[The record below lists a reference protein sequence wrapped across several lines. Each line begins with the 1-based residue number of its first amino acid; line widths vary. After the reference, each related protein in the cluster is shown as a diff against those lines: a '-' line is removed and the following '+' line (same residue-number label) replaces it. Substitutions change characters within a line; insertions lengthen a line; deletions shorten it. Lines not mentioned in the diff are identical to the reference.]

1 MIVGTAGHID
11 HGKTSLVRRLTGVDT
26 DRLKEEKARGISI
39 DLGFAYW
46 QLDDGR
52 SIGFV
57 DVPGHEGL
65 VHNMLAGATGIDFV
79 VLVVAADDGVMPQT
93 REHLAI
99 VDLLGLRRGLVALT
113 KTDLV
118 PAERIAEATAE
129 VRTALAGTGLAEADI
144 LPVSA
149 ETGAGIGAL
158 KARLHAEARTS
169 TARASDGAFRLAV
182 DRCFTLQ
189 GLGTAV
195 SGTVLSG
202 EVAVDDTVMVSP
214 AGLEARVRSIHA
226 QDQPSRTGR
235 AGQRCALV
243 LTGPRISKDS
253 VHRGMV
259 VLAPE
264 LHAPTARIDARLR
277 LLASEKKPV
286 GQWMPVRLHTGA
298 SEAGAR
304 LVLIGEGD
312 IAPGASDLVQIVL
325 ERDIAAAAGDRF
337 VVRDTTSS
345 RTIGGGTFLDLR
357 APERRRRTPERRTLL
372 AAFEEA
378 DDGAALPAALA
389 VPPGWL
395 DLAAFLRDRARKPAS
410 GAGLVA
416 RLGLV
421 ALPAAGASA
430 AGGQPV
436 LAAATWAALAAGVAA
451 RLDAFHTASPDL
463 PGMGIEKL
471 RVAVTPR
478 LPAPVFLRALARL
491 VADGVSVLD
500 RSWVRA
506 PGHEVRFSA
515 EEERLWARILPL
527 IADVNRFRP
536 PRVRD
541 IGRELDVDEAI
552 VRRLSRLAARRGDVE
567 EVAHDHYFL
576 YDTVSEMGGIA
587 RRLGAAEPK
596 GFTASQFR
604 DQLDNGRKVAIQ
616 ILEFFD
622 AHGLTMRRGDLRRIN
637 PHRANLFAPRGGGS
651 PGSAACDS
659 AAGSD
664 AEKDGAGTSHAFGG
678 VPFPVGRPD
687 FKSGWGRQTVP
698 GGFDSHPPP
707 PHLPQSGPITAP
719 SDAARP
725 PPQAAPSRPPRP
737 STPQR
742 SSKQRS
748 SKEARR

>member
-11 HGKTSLVRRLTGVDT
+11 HGKTSLVGRLTGVDT

-39 DLGFAYW
+39 DLGFAYR

-79 VLVVAADDGVMPQT
+79 LLVVAADDGVMPQT

-99 VDLLGLRRGLVALT
+99 VDLLGLTRGIVALT

-118 PAERIAEATAE
+118 ASDRVAE
-129 VRTALAGTGLAEADI
+129 VAAEIAATLVGTGLEGADI

-149 ETGAGIGAL
+149 ATGAGIAAL
-158 KARLHAEARTS
+158 QARLEDAARTNPPRG
-169 TARASDGAFRLAV
+169 TAGAFRLAV
-182 DRCFTLQ
+182 DRCFTLA

-202 EVAVDDTVMVSP
+202 SVSVDDAVVVSP
-214 AGLEARVRSIHA
+214 VGLEARVRSIHA
-226 QDQPSRTGR
+226 QDRPSRTGR

-243 LTGPRISKDS
+243 LAGARITKDS

-277 LLASEKKPV
+277 VLEAEKKAI

-298 SEAGAR
+298 NAVGAR
-304 LVLIGEGD
+304 LVLIGDGD
-312 IAPGASDLVQIVL
+312 IAPGGSGLVQIVL
-325 ERDIAAAAGDRF
+325 ERDIAVAVGDRF
-337 VVRDTTSS
+337 IVRDTTAS
-345 RTIGGGTFLDLR
+345 RTIGGGTFIDLR
-357 APERRRRTPERRTLL
+357 APERRRRTPERHALL
-372 AAFEEA
+372 AALA
-378 DDGAALPAALA
+378 QPDDFSALLAALA
-389 VPPGWL
+389 LPPGWL
-395 DLAAFLRDRARKPAS
+395 DLAAFLRDRARPQAS
-410 GAGLVA
+410 AGDIIA
-416 RLGLV
+416 RLGLL
-421 ALPAAGASA
+421 ALPPSGSAGTAAGT
-430 AGGQPV
+430 PV
-436 LAAATWAALAAGVAA
+436 LSGPTWASMHGQVVAA
-451 RLDAFHTASPDL
+451 LEAFHAASPDL
-463 PGMGIEKL
+463 PGQGLEKL
-471 RVAVTPR
+471 RLAVTPR

-491 VADGVSVLD
+491 VAEGACVLD
-500 RSWVRA
+500 RSWVRR

-515 EEERLWARILPL
+515 DEERLWARVLPL
-527 IADVNRFRP
+527 IADINRFRP

-541 IGRELDVDEAI
+541 VGRELQVDEKI
-552 VRRLSRLAARRGDVE
+552 VRRLARLAARRGDVE

-576 YDTVSEMGGIA
+576 YDTVAEMAAIA
-587 RRLGAAEPK
+587 RALGAAEPK

-637 PHRANLFAPRGGGS
+637 PHRAGLFAPRGGE
-651 PGSAACDS
+651 AHADS
-659 AAGSD
+659 AAASASAGH
-664 AEKDGAGTSHAFGG
+664 DGAAPAGAAAGGAAPASTEFAAASSSTAGAAHDNGG

-707 PHLPQSGPITAP
+707 PDHA
-719 SDAARP
+719 SDGS
-725 PPQAAPSRPPRP
+725 Q
-737 STPQR
+737 T
-742 SSKQRS
+742 
-748 SKEARR
+748 SKEVRR